1 MGRLPTGMV
10 FEKHG
15 GQLKE
20 LQRSPKKSESNLTV
34 AAGIHGGGAD
44 PKPILRASAMI
55 RKSRSRSGD
64 KFSLGYV
71 ELQARAGNS
80 GRDAQRAAGITTYS

>member
-1 MGRLPTGMV
+1 M
-10 FEKHG
+10 
-15 GQLKE
+15 
-20 LQRSPKKSESNLTV
+20 TV
-34 AAGIHGGGAD
+34 GSRNSWRGAD